1 MITDADLL
9 IRTLVELA
17 DNLVDDFDVVDLLT
31 LLADRCVEV
40 LDVAA
45 AGVMLAAPSG
55 ALQVVASSSEAMR
68 VLELFELQ
76 ADQGPC
82 VDCYATG
89 EPVVNVNLAA
99 ADTRWPRFASEA
111 VAAGFGSVHALPLRL
126 RGRTI
131 GALNMFRADQGTLDA
146 GDVTAAQGLADIA
159 TIAIIQHQVAVDAQT
174 LNLQLSQ
181 ALNSR
186 IVIEQAKGKISQAA
200 NIDMDRA
207 FQRLRAHARNH
218 NLRLSQLAADIAEAP
233 PTPTNSTRSNSPACG
248 IDLPPERPTRS
259 LGKDSA
265 GRPPGTRTGGKSPRR
280 WD

>member
-1 MITDADLL
+1 VITDADLL

-17 DNLVDDFDVVDLLT
+17 DNLVDDFDVVDVLT
-31 LLADRCVEV
+31 LLTDRCVEV

-45 AGVMLAAPSG
+45 TGVMLAAPSG

-76 ADQGPC
+76 AEQGPC

-89 EPVVNVNLAA
+89 GPVVNVNLTAT
-99 ADTRWPRFASEA
+99 DTRWSSFAAQA
-111 VAAGFGSVHALPLRL
+111 VAAGFQSVHALPLRL

-131 GALNMFRADQGTLDA
+131 GALNMFRTDQGTLDA
-146 GDVTAAQGLADIA
+146 SDVSAAQGLADIA

-200 NIDMDRA
+200 NTDMDRA
-207 FQRLRAHARNH
+207 FQRLRAHARNR
-218 NLRLSQLAADIAEAP
+218 NIRLSQLAADIAEGTTHP
-233 PTPTNSTRSNSPACG
+233 DQLDP
-248 IDLPPERPTRS
+248 LRP
-259 LGKDSA
+259 
-265 GRPPGTRTGGKSPRR
+265 
-280 WD
+280 

>member
-1 MITDADLL
+1 MITDENRL

-55 ALQVVASSSEAMR
+55 ALHVVASSSEAMR
-68 VLELFELQ
+68 VLELFQLQ

-89 EPVVNVNLAA
+89 EPVLNVDLAA
-99 ADTRWPRFASEA
+99 VDTRWPRFAAQA

-146 GDVTAAQGLADIA
+146 SEVSAAQGLADIA
-159 TIAIIQHQVAVDAQT
+159 TIAIIQHQVSVDAQT
-174 LNLQLSQ
+174 LNLQLSD

-186 IVIEQAKGKISQAA
+186 IVIEQAKGRISQAA
-200 NIDMDRA
+200 NIDMGRA
-207 FQRLRAHARNH
+207 FQRLRARCPQA
-218 NLRLSQLAADIAEAP
+218 
-233 PTPTNSTRSNSPACG
+233 
-248 IDLPPERPTRS
+248 
-259 LGKDSA
+259 
-265 GRPPGTRTGGKSPRR
+265 
-280 WD
+280 

>member
-1 MITDADLL
+1 VITDADLL

-45 AGVMLAAPSG
+45 AGVMLGAPSG

-82 VDCYATG
+82 VDCYASG
-89 EPVVNVNLAA
+89 QPVVNVNLAA

-111 VAAGFGSVHALPLRL
+111 VAAGFGSVHAIPLRL

-207 FQRLRAHARNH
+207 FQRLRAHARSH
-218 NLRLSQLAADIAEAP
+218 NVHLSQLAADVA
-233 PTPTNSTRSNSPACG
+233 
-248 IDLPPERPTRS
+248 
-259 LGKDSA
+259 A
-265 GRPPGTRTGGKSPRR
+265 GTAHPNQLDPLQ
-280 WD
+280 

>member
-1 MITDADLL
+1 MITNENLL

-45 AGVMLAAPSG
+45 AGVMLAALSG

-89 EPVVNVNLAA
+89 EPVVNVDLAA
-99 ADTRWPRFASEA
+99 ADTRWSRFASEA

-146 GDVTAAQGLADIA
+146 SDVSAAQGLADIA

-174 LNLQLSQ
+174 LNLQLSE

-186 IVIEQAKGKISQAA
+186 VVIEQAKGKISQAA
-200 NIDMDRA
+200 KMDMDRA
-207 FQRLRAHARNH
+207 FQRLRGHARNH
-218 NLRLSQLAADIAEAP
+218 NLRLSQLAADIADG
-233 PTPTNSTRSNSPACG
+233 TT
-248 IDLPPERPTRS
+248 LPDQLDS
-259 LGKDSA
+259 LQ
-265 GRPPGTRTGGKSPRR
+265 
-280 WD
+280 